1 MENEIKISYAITVCN
16 EIEEIKRLIDFLAA
30 LSLLIVL
37 CPILF
42 LLIVILGVFKQE
54 RPGKNGE
61 IFTIYKIRTMSKVT
75 HVNGIK
81 LKDVE
86 RFTSIGRII
95 RKLSLDELPQLW
107 NVVKGEMS
115 FVGPRPLLPKYLP
128 LYSSE
133 QAKRHNVRPGIT
145 GWAQVNGR
153 NAISWEEKFKYDVY
167 YVDHI
172 SLLLDLKVLWLTVM
186 KVLKREGINS
196 SENITM
202 GEFNGEN

>member
-1 MENEIKISYAITVCN
+1 
-16 EIEEIKRLIDFLAA
+16 
-30 LSLLIVL
+30 
-37 CPILF
+37 
-42 LLIVILGVFKQE
+42 
-54 RPGKNGE
+54 
-61 IFTIYKIRTMSKVT
+61 MSTAT

-81 LKDVE
+81 LKDAE
-86 RFTSIGRII
+86 RLTSIGRII

-107 NVVKGEMS
+107 NVLKGEMS

-128 LYSSE
+128 LYSTE

-145 GWAQVNGR
+145 GLAQVNGR
-153 NAISWEEKFKYDVY
+153 NAISWEEKFRYDVY

-172 SLLLDLKVLWLTVM
+172 SFFLDLKVLWFTVM

>member
-1 MENEIKISYAITVCN
+1 
-16 EIEEIKRLIDFLAA
+16 
-30 LSLLIVL
+30 L

-81 LKDVE
+81 LKDAE
-86 RFTSIGRII
+86 RLTSIGRII

-153 NAISWEEKFKYDVY
+153 NTISWEEKFKYDVY

-202 GEFNGEN
+202 GEFKGNQYE

>member
-1 MENEIKISYAITVCN
+1 
-16 EIEEIKRLIDFLAA
+16 
-30 LSLLIVL
+30 
-37 CPILF
+37 
-42 LLIVILGVFKQE
+42 
-54 RPGKNGE
+54 
-61 IFTIYKIRTMSKVT
+61 MSSET

-81 LKDVE
+81 LKDAE
-86 RFTSIGRII
+86 RLTSIGRII

-128 LYSSE
+128 LYSTE

-145 GWAQVNGR
+145 GLAQVNGR
-153 NAISWEEKFKYDVY
+153 NAISWEEKFRYDVY

-172 SLLLDLKVLWLTVM
+172 SFFLDLKVLWFTVM

>member
-1 MENEIKISYAITVCN
+1 
-16 EIEEIKRLIDFLAA
+16 
-30 LSLLIVL
+30 
-37 CPILF
+37 
-42 LLIVILGVFKQE
+42 
-54 RPGKNGE
+54 
-61 IFTIYKIRTMSKVT
+61 MSKVT

-81 LKDVE
+81 LKDAE
-86 RFTSIGRII
+86 RLTSIGRII

-172 SLLLDLKVLWLTVM
+172 SLLLDLKVLWFTVI

-202 GEFNGEN
+202 GEFKGNQYE

>member
-1 MENEIKISYAITVCN
+1 MYNFF
-16 EIEEIKRLIDFLAA
+16 KRLIDFTAA
-30 LSLLIVL
+30 LSLMIIL

-81 LKDVE
+81 LKDAE
-86 RFTSIGRII
+86 RLTSIGRII

-153 NAISWEEKFKYDVY
+153 NTISWEEKFKYDVY

>member
-1 MENEIKISYAITVCN
+1 LYKFF
-16 EIEEIKRLIDFLAA
+16 KRLIDFAAA
-30 LSLLIVL
+30 LSLLVIL
-37 CPILF
+37 CPILI
-42 LLIVILGVFKQE
+42 LLILILGVFKQE

-81 LKDVE
+81 LKDAE
-86 RFTSIGRII
+86 RLTSIGRII

-153 NAISWEEKFKYDVY
+153 NTISWEEKFKYDVY

-202 GEFNGEN
+202 GEFKGNQYE

>member
-1 MENEIKISYAITVCN
+1 
-16 EIEEIKRLIDFLAA
+16 
-30 LSLLIVL
+30 
-37 CPILF
+37 
-42 LLIVILGVFKQE
+42 
-54 RPGKNGE
+54 
-61 IFTIYKIRTMSKVT
+61 MSKVT

-86 RFTSIGRII
+86 RLTSIGRII

-153 NAISWEEKFKYDVY
+153 NTISWEEKFKYDVY

-202 GEFNGEN
+202 GEFKGNQYE